1 MGCNAT
7 TGTLDDSAYTKP
19 LPLIALYIAASSLLI
34 ATAMGTDA
42 LLSIRRWKLWFPCK
56 WFALNAT
63 SLTVLAISTKLP
75 VDLNTSMPGRFN
87 QLSKLTGTVLLCT
100 AIGNFMPSLGATG
113 GSDVLS
119 NVLALAILVV
129 TVIVNVGIQMGTG
142 VIYLFLPEH
151 IIVLCFMFLLLVI
164 LGFSA
169 LVVPTT
175 KELIEKK
182 YDLAVG
188 ELNDCVNYNVDELK
202 VCVKKYWLMAHTS
215 SPQFV
220 LGRSATCT
228 ASGAFCLVCALILV
242 EVTVRCF
249 FFDGSLDSCGGESDY
264 GWGIKCVLVSQGVAV
279 LVGTIAPAYRWF
291 GAIRFRR
298 TKGGRTC
305 RDEFKM
311 EEYWVHRLMEW
322 RETPLHFEVCGGR
335 CLRRI
340 VHGSKNA
347 MLQILI
353 WLQTVV
359 VVVSKSVRICSVW
372 PVAWLNC
379 GMRLLVRS
387 KSSPSLSNGQEDFSK
402 FVMHL
407 EGEEDLVTLIT
418 RSGHK
423 DTDRWIRRGG
433 KKKTHFIQFLEKH
446 LTTSQGF
453 GGVREFNSKIHDIQS
468 IVSKEPPNCWALPLV
483 NCWALPL
490 VTLASIAVTL
500 PTTNRG
506 LIKSLMWG
514 VGEGLEYVR
523 LIEKQLDGRGLV
535 NMRNAADIVWLKL
548 DLYNHWLDVDLCGM
562 ANQERN
568 TNKIIENL
576 SVIAEKR
583 VCRFVSGDGRFMMN
597 HLEWPEKVLAATCLY
612 RVCKTVLSYQDRD
625 WDENKLFEWLQMM
638 ISDILGACLT
648 NLPRVIN
655 MECSCFSVKEREQR
669 VRDATFVLGEAES
682 ILKTLE
688 TPEVTNAYPEKKEY
702 IDNWLPTGQRNIC
715 SMASASSHQN
725 GSSEDVFLAI
735 ECISG

>member
-7 TGTLDDSAYTKP
+7 TRTLDDSAYTKP
-19 LPLIALYIAASSLLI
+19 LPLIALYIAVFSLII
-34 ATAMGTDA
+34 ATAMVVRPQRY
-42 LLSIRRWKLWFPCK
+42 LPHL
-56 WFALNAT
+56 
-63 SLTVLAISTKLP
+63 LAISTKLP

-100 AIGNFMPSLGATG
+100 AISNFMPSLGATG
-113 GSDVLS
+113 GSDVFS

-175 KELIEKK
+175 KELLEKK
-182 YDLAVG
+182 YDSAIG
-188 ELNDCVNYNVDELK
+188 ELNECVHYDVDELK
-202 VCVKKYWLMAHTS
+202 VRVKKYWLMAHTS

-242 EVTVRCF
+242 EVTVRSIFVRGLDLC
-249 FFDGSLDSCGGESDY
+249 GSESDY
-264 GWGIKCVLVSQGVAV
+264 GWGIKWVLVSQGVAV

-298 TKGGRTC
+298 TKGGR
-305 RDEFKM
+305 DEFKM
-311 EEYWVHRLMEW
+311 EEYWVHRLMQW
-322 RETPLHFEVCGGR
+322 RETPLSFEVCGGR

-340 VHGSKNA
+340 VHRSKNV

-359 VVVSKSVRICSVW
+359 VVVSKSVRICSVQ
-372 PVAWLNC
+372 PVAWLNH
-379 GMRLLVRS
+379 GMRFLIRS
-387 KSSPSLSNGQEDFSK
+387 KSSPSLLSGQEDFSK

-418 RSGHK
+418 RSGRK

-446 LTTSQGF
+446 FTTSQGF
-453 GGVREFNSKIHDIQS
+453 GGVREFNFKSRYIQG
-468 IVSKEPPNCWALPLV
+468 IVSEEPP

-506 LIKSLMWG
+506 LVKSLLRG
-514 VGEGLEYVR
+514 VGEGLKYVR
-523 LIEKQLDGRGLV
+523 LIEKQLDDRGLV

-548 DLYNHWLDVDLCGM
+548 DLYNHWLDVDLRGM

-568 TNKIIENL
+568 ANKIIERL
-576 SVIAEKR
+576 AEIAKTC
-583 VCRFVSGDGRFMMN
+583 VCDFASGDRFMMN
-597 HLEWPEKVLAATCLY
+597 HLEWPEKVLAANCLY
-612 RVCKTVLSYQDRD
+612 RVCMTVLSYQDRD
-625 WDENKLFEWLQMM
+625 WNENKLFKWLQMM
-638 ISDILGACLT
+638 ICDILGACLT
-648 NLPRVIN
+648 NLPRVTI
-655 MECSCFSVKEREQR
+655 MECFCCSVEEREQR
-669 VRDATFVLGEAES
+669 VRDATFVLGEVES

-688 TPEVTNAYPEKKEY
+688 TPEVTNAYAEGKEY

-715 SMASASSHQN
+715 SMASPQN
-725 GSSEDVFLAI
+725 GSEVAFAVSVMLQK
-735 ECISG
+735 

>member
-19 LPLIALYIAASSLLI
+19 LPFIGLYIALASLII
-34 ATAMGTDA
+34 ATAMGADA
-42 LLSIRRWKLWFPCK
+42 VSGIRRRKLWFPCE

-75 VDLNTSMPGRFN
+75 VDLNTSMPDRFN

-113 GSDVLS
+113 SSDVRS
-119 NVLALAILVV
+119 NVVALAILVL

-175 KELIEKK
+175 KELLEKK
-182 YDLAVG
+182 YDSAIG
-188 ELNDCVNYNVDELK
+188 ELNECVHYDVDELK
-202 VCVKKYWLMAHTS
+202 VRVKKYWLMAHTS

-249 FFDGSLDSCGGESDY
+249 FFDGSLNSCGGESDY
-264 GWGIKCVLVSQGVAV
+264 GWGIKCVLFSQGVAV

-298 TKGGRTC
+298 TKGGRT
-305 RDEFKM
+305 RRNEFKM
-311 EEYWVHRLMEW
+311 EEYWVHRLTQW
-322 RETPLHFEVCGGR
+322 RETPLSFEVCGGR

-359 VVVSKSVRICSVW
+359 VVVSKSVRICSVL
-372 PVAWLNC
+372 PVAWLNR
-379 GMRLLVRS
+379 GMRFLIRS
-387 KSSPSLSNGQEDFSK
+387 KSSSSLSNGHEDFSK

-418 RSGHK
+418 RSGRK

-446 LTTSQGF
+446 FTTSQGF
-453 GGVREFNSKIHDIQS
+453 GGVREFNFKSRNIQGIIS
-468 IVSKEPPNCWALPLV
+468 EEPP

-506 LIKSLMWG
+506 LIKSLLRG
-514 VGEGLEYVR
+514 VGEGLKYVR

-535 NMRNAADIVWLKL
+535 NMRNAADVVWLKL
-548 DLYNHWLDVDLCGM
+548 DLYNHWLDVDLRGM
-562 ANQERN
+562 ANQERD
-568 TNKIIENL
+568 TKKIIKKL
-576 SVIAEKR
+576 VVIAEKR
-583 VCRFVSGDGRFMMN
+583 VLDFASGDGFMMN
-597 HLEWPEKVLAATCLY
+597 LLEWPEKVLAASCLY
-612 RVCKTVLSYQDRD
+612 RVCMTVLSYQDRD
-625 WDENKLFEWLQMM
+625 WNENELFQWLQTT
-638 ISDILGACLT
+638 ICDILGACLT
-648 NLPRVIN
+648 NLPGVIN
-655 MECSCFSVKEREQR
+655 MECLCSSVEEREQR

-688 TPEVTNAYPEKKEY
+688 TAGVTNAYPERKEY

-715 SMASASSHQN
+715 SMASASSYQN
-725 GSSEDVFLAI
+725 GSGDDVCLAI